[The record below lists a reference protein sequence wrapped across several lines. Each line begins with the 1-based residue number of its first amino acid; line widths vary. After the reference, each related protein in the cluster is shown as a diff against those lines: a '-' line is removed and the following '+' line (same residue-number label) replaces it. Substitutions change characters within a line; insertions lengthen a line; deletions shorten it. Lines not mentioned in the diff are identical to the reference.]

1 MSNIICAG
9 LFDFQADE
17 NYFRTES
24 IKVKIPRILEKV
36 EFLKSVPI
44 FSELKD
50 ETLEQ
55 LSRSGSVQSFSKD
68 SVILSEKEAGS
79 ALFIIIAGKVK
90 ISRISAEDDEKE
102 VILSILNPSDFFGE
116 MALLD
121 GLERSATATA
131 MEDSKIFIIQR
142 NDFLNLLNEHPEV
155 SIALLQELTQRLRA
169 AGMKIKA
176 LSLKDAEGK
185 VATVLLQL
193 ADDIGKIKHGVVEI
207 EKMPF
212 QHELANMAGTSRE
225 TISRTLHA
233 FAKKGLVELE
243 GSKLRII
250 QYEKFKELYGI

>member
-1 MSNIICAG
+1 
-9 LFDFQADE
+9 
-17 NYFRTES
+17 
-24 IKVKIPRILEKV
+24 LEKV

-44 FSELKD
+44 FSELSD
-50 ETLEQ
+50 ETLSQ
-55 LSRSGSVQSFSKD
+55 LSQSGSVQSFSRD
-68 SVILSEKEAGS
+68 SIILSEKEAGS
-79 ALFIIIAGKVK
+79 ALFIIISGKVK
-90 ISRISAEDDEKE
+90 ISRISSEDSDKE

-121 GLERSATATA
+121 GLDRSATATA

-142 NDFLNLLNEHPEV
+142 NDFLELLQDHPDV

-193 ADDIGKIKHGVVEI
+193 ADDIGKIKQGIVEI
-207 EKMPF
+207 EKLPF

-233 FAKKGLVELE
+233 FAKKGLIELE
-243 GSKLRII
+243 GSKLRIVD
-250 QYEKFKELYGI
+250 YEKFKELFSL